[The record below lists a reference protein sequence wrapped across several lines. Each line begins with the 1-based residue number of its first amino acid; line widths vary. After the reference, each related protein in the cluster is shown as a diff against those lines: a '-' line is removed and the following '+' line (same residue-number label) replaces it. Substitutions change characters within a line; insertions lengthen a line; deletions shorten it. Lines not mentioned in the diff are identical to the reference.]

1 MSVSLSM
8 VTGRKGVTAKAA
20 VRTPAPGGA
29 VVSTAIDTAASTSAV
44 GSITPLDACSHG
56 LAGIVQ
62 VAVPAPTWVILMPR
76 RWLSGGRGTSRR
88 K

>member
-1 MSVSLSM
+1 MSFSLSM
-8 VTGRKGVTAKAA
+8 VTGRKGVTARAA
-20 VRTPAPGGA
+20 VRTRVPGGT
-29 VVSTAIDTAASTSAV
+29 VVSTAIHTAASTIAV
-44 GSITPLDACSHG
+44 GSITPVDACSHG
-56 LAGIVQ
+56 LDGIVQ

>member
-8 VTGRKGVTAKAA
+8 VTGRKGVIDRPA
-20 VRTPAPGGA
+20 VRTTVPAGT
-29 VVSTAIDTAASTSAV
+29 VVSTAIDTAASTIAV
-44 GSITPLDACSHG
+44 GSITPVDACSQG

-76 RWLSGGRGTSRR
+76 RWLRGGRGTSRR
-88 K
+88 R